1 MGEREYA
8 ENVRRSRAMVE
19 GVVPVR
25 YWRQRPTLEQL
36 AARVEQLD
44 QRVAEV
50 ERRLA
55 GGGDHRR

>member
-1 MGEREYA
+1 
-8 ENVRRSRAMVE
+8 MVE